1 MANIPFLACVLIF
14 LSGNFCL
21 LVAGGLGAVEEQSE
35 EQVEVQVQQMKM
47 QRSRGARIERKR
59 CRKRDAEVKVDRL
72 RSAEVQM

>member
-1 MANIPFLACVLIF
+1 
-14 LSGNFCL
+14 
-21 LVAGGLGAVEEQSE
+21 
-35 EQVEVQVQQMKM
+35 MKM